1 MSREAAQHE
10 SKEVPVRRRLS
21 GPQRRASLLDAS
33 VTVFARRGY
42 EAARIDEIAAEAD
55 VSKALIYEHFP
66 GKRELYAEIVRDGT
80 EEALSRV
87 SAAVNPGS
95 VGGELLKA
103 TIVAFLDFVAER
115 PDLWRVINQ
124 QVPDATIVALE
135 ESLHRKA
142 VDLIATLVAADPFVR
157 ELGLPRAELEQV
169 AEMINGA
176 TLNVVDWWLRHP
188 EVKREVIASNLIS
201 FLWLGMD
208 RTRRGQR
215 YGAPSASADTIDSQ

>member
-1 MSREAAQHE
+1 MSREAAQQE
-10 SKEVPVRRRLS
+10 SNEVPVRRRLS

-87 SAAVNPGS
+87 SAAVSPGS
-95 VGGELLKA
+95 VGGELLEA
-103 TIVAFLDFVAER
+103 TLVAFLDFVAER

-142 VDLIATLVAADPFVR
+142 VDLIATLVGGDPFVR
-157 ELGLPRAELEQV
+157 ELSLERNEIEQV

-176 TLNVVDWWLRHP
+176 TLSIVDWWLRHP
-188 EVKREVIASNLIS
+188 EVDREEIARNLVS
-201 FLWLGMD
+201 FLWLGME
-208 RTRRGQR
+208 RRRKGER
-215 YGAPSASADTIDSQ
+215 VGPASAPSDTIDS